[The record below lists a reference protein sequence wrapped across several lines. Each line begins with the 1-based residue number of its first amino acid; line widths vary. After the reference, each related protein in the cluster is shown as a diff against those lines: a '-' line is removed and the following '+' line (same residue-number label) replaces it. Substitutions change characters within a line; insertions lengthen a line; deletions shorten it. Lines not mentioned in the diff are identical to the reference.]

1 MLRDYQIEICERVRE
16 AFARHRSVMVQ
27 MPTGTGKTVVLAELV
42 REYLNV
48 NLNGG
53 RNVLIVAHRR
63 ELVEQ
68 IQQALLKVMGA
79 EDESSTSF
87 GKYPSFRSLASKK
100 GLGTEKVFLPH
111 PSSPARRGS
120 TSLLNPP
127 LLRREDLKP
136 GRPGLY
142 SQTSSRPCGVARE
155 LPTQQSC
162 DYLSA
167 EGAAAR
173 KGCDCLTREGC
184 DCLKQEG
191 CDCLGS
197 EGAAAHIAVHS
208 IQWLSRNIEKVKGK
222 PGLVI
227 VDEAHHALAKTY
239 KMMWEAWPE
248 AKFLGLTATPWRM
261 SGEGFTDL
269 FEVMVQSWSVKRF
282 IAEGWLCAYDYYA
295 VRPDSDDQRRIDSLT
310 KRGTDGDYQTK
321 EMREKLDD
329 APCIERLFETYMQHA
344 KGMKGIVYAID
355 IEHAEHIAEYY
366 KQQGVAAYAISSKTS
381 LPERKRLIEAFRKSC
396 FSEEKSSNDI
406 FENHPPSPS
415 LPLKKGLHR
424 FPLNPL
430 SPQGT
435 GDLKPGRPGLY
446 SQTSSRP
453 CGVAR
458 ELPTQ
463 QSCDCLCAEG
473 AAAQEGSDCLMRESC
488 DCLTQQGRDC
498 LVQVLVSVD
507 LFSEGFD
514 CPDVEFIQMARPTLS
529 LAKYLQM
536 VGRGLRAHKG
546 KACCT
551 IIDNVGLYR
560 AFGLPSADRDWN
572 DAFCGY
578 ANERIKELWFLKI
591 DTGWFPSSLLENRG
605 DNVVKIVSHEGM
617 TDQYK
622 ELDNTGFERMQ
633 NKDGRTVWRDR
644 VNGVTFE
651 HKPVVVDFS
660 GLELSTEDGV
670 MLYPRIASP
679 LIDKD
684 NGIHYNLL
692 KMQVGDG
699 ILWKKRYVSLS
710 NPARV
715 YRLEETHQN
724 GLRVFRDDWGNVY
737 LQQDPDHSPVAETD
751 VSREEMMSCCN
762 EGLQRL
768 RRINDDVKNNMRAA
782 LINKYPV
789 MIIEETLSE
798 EKLQR
803 ITLADRKMRSRTE
816 RWLDLKTDYVYSQK
830 PEIIKR
836 GWVELAQVD
845 GLVYVRNIH
854 GLSGWAFPNYDIR
867 MDERLCVIGNVL
879 VMRNR
884 SVSVVYEI
892 VKKSEDMTMFIVDNL
907 LNRYMIINKPGM
919 ELEKHYLSK

>member
-48 NLNGG
+48 NLNVNGG

-68 IQQALLKVMGA
+68 IQQALLRVM
-79 EDESSTSF
+79 
-87 GKYPSFRSLASKK
+87 FRSLASKK
-100 GLGTEKVFLPH
+100 GLVNEKAFLPH

-142 SQTSSRPCGVARE
+142 SQTSA
-155 LPTQQSC
+155 
-162 DYLSA
+162 
-167 EGAAAR
+167 
-173 KGCDCLTREGC
+173 
-184 DCLKQEG
+184 
-191 CDCLGS
+191 
-197 EGAAAHIAVHS
+197 
-208 IQWLSRNIEKVKGK
+208 
-222 PGLVI
+222 
-227 VDEAHHALAKTY
+227 
-239 KMMWEAWPE
+239 
-248 AKFLGLTATPWRM
+248 
-261 SGEGFTDL
+261 
-269 FEVMVQSWSVKRF
+269 
-282 IAEGWLCAYDYYA
+282 
-295 VRPDSDDQRRIDSLT
+295 
-310 KRGTDGDYQTK
+310 
-321 EMREKLDD
+321 
-329 APCIERLFETYMQHA
+329 
-344 KGMKGIVYAID
+344 
-355 IEHAEHIAEYY
+355 
-366 KQQGVAAYAISSKTS
+366 
-381 LPERKRLIEAFRKSC
+381 
-396 FSEEKSSNDI
+396 
-406 FENHPPSPS
+406 
-415 LPLKKGLHR
+415 
-424 FPLNPL
+424 
-430 SPQGT
+430 
-435 GDLKPGRPGLY
+435 
-446 SQTSSRP
+446 RP

-473 AAAQEGSDCLMRESC
+473 AAAREGAAGLLGAD
-488 DCLTQQGRDC
+488 GRS
-498 LVQVLVSVD
+498 VQVLVSVD

-845 GLVYVRNIH
+845 GLIYVRNIH
-854 GLSGWAFPNYDIR
+854 GLSGVAFPNYDIR

>member
-68 IQQALLKVMGA
+68 IQQALLRVM
-79 EDESSTSF
+79 
-87 GKYPSFRSLASKK
+87 FRSLASKK
-100 GLGTEKVFLPH
+100 GLVTEKVFLPH
-111 PSSPARRGS
+111 PSSPARR
-120 TSLLNPP
+120 
-127 LLRREDLKP
+127 
-136 GRPGLY
+136 
-142 SQTSSRPCGVARE
+142 
-155 LPTQQSC
+155 
-162 DYLSA
+162 
-167 EGAAAR
+167 
-173 KGCDCLTREGC
+173 
-184 DCLKQEG
+184 
-191 CDCLGS
+191 
-197 EGAAAHIAVHS
+197 
-208 IQWLSRNIEKVKGK
+208 
-222 PGLVI
+222 
-227 VDEAHHALAKTY
+227 
-239 KMMWEAWPE
+239 
-248 AKFLGLTATPWRM
+248 F
-261 SGEGFTDL
+261 
-269 FEVMVQSWSVKRF
+269 
-282 IAEGWLCAYDYYA
+282 
-295 VRPDSDDQRRIDSLT
+295 
-310 KRGTDGDYQTK
+310 
-321 EMREKLDD
+321 
-329 APCIERLFETYMQHA
+329 
-344 KGMKGIVYAID
+344 
-355 IEHAEHIAEYY
+355 
-366 KQQGVAAYAISSKTS
+366 
-381 LPERKRLIEAFRKSC
+381 
-396 FSEEKSSNDI
+396 

-415 LPLKKGLHR
+415 LPLKKGLH
-424 FPLNPL
+424 L
-430 SPQGT
+430 SPKSSLLRRE
-435 GDLKPGRPGLY
+435 DLKPGRPGLY

-473 AAAQEGSDCLMRESC
+473 AAAREGAAGLLGAAAREGC
-488 DCLTQQGRDC
+488 DC

-845 GLVYVRNIH
+845 GLIYVRNIH

-884 SVSVVYEI
+884 SVSVVYKI

>member
-1 MLRDYQIEICERVRE
+1 MLRDYQEEICSRVRE
-16 AFARHRSVMVQ
+16 AFKKHRSVMMQ
-27 MPTGTGKTVVLAELV
+27 MPTGTGKTVVLAEIV

-48 NLNGG
+48 NVNVNVKGG
-53 RNVLIVAHRR
+53 CNVLIVAHRR

-68 IQQALLKVMGA
+68 IQQALLRVMGA
-79 EDESSTSF
+79 GVARELPTQQSCDCLIQVHSIQWLARNIEKVKGKPGVVIVDEAHHAVAKTYRMMWEAWPEAKFLGLTATPYRLSGEGFTDLFEVMVESWSVKRFIAEGWLSAFDYYSILPESDEQRLIDSLKKRGADGDFLMKEMHEALDVTPCIERLFESF
-87 GKYPSFRSLASKK
+87 ERFAYDKK
-100 GLGTEKVFLPH
+100 GIVYAIDIEHAEHIAEYYRQQGVAAYAISSKTSLPERKRLIEAFRKMVFLPH

-142 SQTSSRPCGVARE
+142 SQTSA
-155 LPTQQSC
+155 
-162 DYLSA
+162 
-167 EGAAAR
+167 
-173 KGCDCLTREGC
+173 
-184 DCLKQEG
+184 
-191 CDCLGS
+191 
-197 EGAAAHIAVHS
+197 
-208 IQWLSRNIEKVKGK
+208 
-222 PGLVI
+222 
-227 VDEAHHALAKTY
+227 
-239 KMMWEAWPE
+239 
-248 AKFLGLTATPWRM
+248 
-261 SGEGFTDL
+261 
-269 FEVMVQSWSVKRF
+269 
-282 IAEGWLCAYDYYA
+282 
-295 VRPDSDDQRRIDSLT
+295 
-310 KRGTDGDYQTK
+310 
-321 EMREKLDD
+321 
-329 APCIERLFETYMQHA
+329 
-344 KGMKGIVYAID
+344 
-355 IEHAEHIAEYY
+355 
-366 KQQGVAAYAISSKTS
+366 
-381 LPERKRLIEAFRKSC
+381 
-396 FSEEKSSNDI
+396 
-406 FENHPPSPS
+406 
-415 LPLKKGLHR
+415 
-424 FPLNPL
+424 
-430 SPQGT
+430 
-435 GDLKPGRPGLY
+435 
-446 SQTSSRP
+446 RP

-473 AAAQEGSDCLMRESC
+473 AAAREGC
-488 DCLTQQGRDC
+488 DC

-768 RRINDDVKNNMRAA
+768 RRINDDAKNNMRAA

-845 GLVYVRNIH
+845 GLIYVRNIH
-854 GLSGWAFPNYDIR
+854 GLSGVAFPNYDIR

-884 SVSVVYEI
+884 SVSVVYKI

>member
-48 NLNGG
+48 NLNVNGG

-68 IQQALLKVMGA
+68 IQQALLRVMGA
-79 EDESSTSF
+79 
-87 GKYPSFRSLASKK
+87 
-100 GLGTEKVFLPH
+100 
-111 PSSPARRGS
+111 
-120 TSLLNPP
+120 
-127 LLRREDLKP
+127 
-136 GRPGLY
+136 
-142 SQTSSRPCGVARE
+142 GVARE

-167 EGAAAR
+167 
-173 KGCDCLTREGC
+173 
-184 DCLKQEG
+184 
-191 CDCLGS
+191 

-355 IEHAEHIAEYY
+355 IEHAEHIADYY

-381 LPERKRLIEAFRKSC
+381 LHERKRLIEAFRKSC

-473 AAAQEGSDCLMRESC
+473 AAAREGC
-488 DCLTQQGRDC
+488 DC

-751 VSREEMMSCCN
+751 VSREEMMGCCN